1 MLLYAINAGYT
12 ARFNNKGESMT
23 FQHVISLISSAKYF
37 WLTRFVCLLAGITTL
52 QMVQAAEARPNVII
66 MLADDLGWA
75 DVGYHGGDIATPEID
90 RLAAE
95 GVRLEKF
102 YATPIC
108 SPTRAALMTARD
120 PIKLGIAYDQVHPWY
135 NAGLAADE
143 YLISEAFHD
152 AGYQTGLVGKWHLGH
167 AQQQQL
173 PNSQGFDT
181 FYGHLH
187 TNTDFYTHKRE
198 GGHDLQLNGVSVDG
212 AGEYLTH
219 IEAREAVRFIQTRK
233 KDQPFFLYVPFTA
246 PHSPMQAPAETIAKY
261 QHLTRQNYRQIYAAM
276 VDEMDQSIGQILST
290 LDAEGLTENTIVIF
304 VSDNGGSNA
313 FGGENQPLRGQKGQ
327 AFEGGIRVPAVI
339 RWPAKLKSNTQ
350 LDQTVSVMDIYPT
363 LLEAAAITVDAAK
376 LPLNKTIDGQ
386 TMWQAIVANQ
396 KVVRNAPLFFVSEI
410 PVPGML
416 SLAVIDGDW
425 KLVQSIRESQTS
437 MAVQSMLFNLAEDPY
452 EKQDLA
458 SRQPAKLAAL
468 AELLRQRR
476 SEHPLA
482 GTRGTLVAHPGWVA
496 PNDWS
501 KAVVPAQL
509 LQAEWKNE
517 LPFSR
522 ELRQAIGDRGVLIS
536 DQEMDEIEASRKV
549 DKTNQ

>member
-1 MLLYAINAGYT
+1 MVFRRVWSLVLG
-12 ARFNNKGESMT
+12 AR
-23 FQHVISLISSAKYF
+23 SLAVFLPVLMSQP
-37 WLTRFVCLLAGITTL
+37 LC
-52 QMVQAAEARPNVII
+52 AAESRPNVLI

-75 DVGYHGGDIATPEID
+75 DVGYHGGNIATPGID

-120 PIKLGIAYDQVHPWY
+120 PIKLGIAYDQIHPWY

-143 YLISEAFHD
+143 YLISEAFQD
-152 AGYQTGLVGKWHLGH
+152 AGYQTALVGKWHLGH
-167 AQQQQL
+167 TQEHQL
-173 PNSQGFDT
+173 PNAQGFDH

-198 GGHDLQLNGVSVDG
+198 GGHDLQLNGTSVNAD
-212 AGEYLTH
+212 GEYLTH
-219 IEAREAVRFIQTRK
+219 LESREAVRFIQQRK

-246 PHSPMQAPAETIAKY
+246 PHSPMQAPQETIAKY
-261 QHLTRQNYRQIYAAM
+261 KHLSSKNYRQVYAAM
-276 VDEMDQSIGQILST
+276 VDEMDQSIVNILLS
-290 LDAEGLTENTIVIF
+290 LDREGIAENTIVVF

-313 FGGENQPLRGQKGQ
+313 FGGENHPLRGQKGQ

-339 RWPAKLKSNTQ
+339 RWPAKLKPNAQ
-350 LDQTVSVMDIYPT
+350 LEQTISVLDLYPT
-363 LLEAAAITVDAAK
+363 LLEAAGLGQNNTAK
-376 LPLNKTIDGQ
+376 PMDGQ
-386 TMWQAIVANQ
+386 TMWQAIQSNEIIPR
-396 KVVRNAPLFFVSEI
+396 KAPLFFVSEI

-425 KLVQSIRESQTS
+425 KLVQMIREGQTS
-437 MAVQSMLFNLAEDPY
+437 VAVRSLLFNLADDPS
-452 EKQDLA
+452 EQQDLA
-458 SRQPAKLAAL
+458 AKNPTKLAAL
-468 AELLRQRR
+468 AELLRVRR

-496 PNDWS
+496 PTDWA
-501 KAVVPAQL
+501 KAVVPSAL
-509 LQAEWKNE
+509 SQAEWKNE

-522 ELRQAIGDRGVLIS
+522 ELRQAIGDRGVLVS
-536 DQEMDEIEASRKV
+536 DEEMDALEAKRSV
-549 DKTNQ
+549 Q